1 MGTWYRVKLI
11 TGEPLA
17 PSSRAEIEALV
28 LDRLSQVDGALST
41 YRPDSLVSR
50 FNRSPPG
57 EAVPFDSE
65 SSRLITLALA
75 VAEATDGAFDP
86 TVGPLVDAW
95 GFGPDGPR
103 DRPDAEQLAALRKR
117 VGWRLLRFRD
127 GGLSKAAPGVAID
140 LSAIAKG
147 FAVDLVA
154 ESLAAREDLLGVMV
168 EVGGEI
174 RVAGVNREHRPW
186 RLAIESPTAGTRGI
200 QRIVELT
207 DLAIATSGDY
217 RNFWESEGRRYS
229 HIIDPGTGAPVT
241 HRAASV
247 SVIAPDCAVADAY
260 ATALLVMGPERG
272 LEWARE
278 RNLPVLFLVYN
289 DEGGADE
296 LATAEMARHLELEID
311 ERGHPTSRPAAPAA

>member
-17 PSSRAEIEALV
+17 PNSRAEFEELV
-28 LDRLSQVDGALST
+28 LDRLTEVDGALST

-50 FNRSPPG
+50 FNRSQPG
-57 EAVPFDSE
+57 EAVPFDSV
-65 SSRLITLALA
+65 SGRVLTLALA
-75 VAEATDGAFDP
+75 VAEETEGAFDP

-103 DRPDAEQLAALRKR
+103 DRPEADRLAALRER

-127 GGLSKAAPGVAID
+127 GDLSKTAPGVEID

-154 ESLAAREDLLGVMV
+154 ESLAAREGLLGVMV

-174 RVAGVNREHRPW
+174 RVAGLNRERRPW
-186 RLAIESPTAGTRGI
+186 RLAIESPTTGTRGI

-207 DLAIATSGDY
+207 GLAIATSGDY

-247 SVIAPDCAVADAY
+247 SVIAPECAVADAY

-272 LEWARE
+272 LEWARDW
-278 RNLPVLFLVYN
+278 NVPVLFLVYN
-289 DEGGADE
+289 DEGGVDE
-296 LATAEMARHLELEID
+296 LATAEMARHLGIEID
-311 ERGHPTSRPAAPAA
+311 ERGHPTGRPAAPAA